1 MIPANSKGTL
11 QDVCLKTES
20 EENMGHA
27 ARQQPKHTSQS
38 TNEWLKKNKVN
49 ILKWLSQSPDLNL
62 IKMLWKDLRKQFI
75 GGHQPTTQV

>member
-1 MIPANSKGTL
+1 
-11 QDVCLKTES
+11 
-20 EENMGHA
+20 MGHA

-49 ILKWLSQSPDLNL
+49 ILKWLSQSPDLNP

-75 GGHQPTTQV
+75 GGHQPTTESLSGSALWNGLKLLHVIVQD